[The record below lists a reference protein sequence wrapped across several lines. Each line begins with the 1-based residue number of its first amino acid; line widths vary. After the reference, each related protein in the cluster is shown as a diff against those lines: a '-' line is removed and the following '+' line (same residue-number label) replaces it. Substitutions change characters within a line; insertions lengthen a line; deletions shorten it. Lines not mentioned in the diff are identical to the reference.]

1 MCVRACLRR
10 SFVLYATIS
19 VTYAFTKATLFRG
32 REVPTPASHLVP
44 GFVAGLDIVTAMDA
58 MERSK
63 LCAAQEEAAK
73 CNAVAGVVPSLVS
86 FLHSFLPSTWLA

>member
-19 VTYAFTKATLFRG
+19 VTYAFTKATLFESRG
-32 REVPTPASHLVP
+32 ATVSHLVR
-44 GFVAGLDIVTAMDA
+44 FVAGLTMSPYGCHGALQAV
-58 MERSK
+58 RS
-63 LCAAQEEAAK
+63 AEEAK

-86 FLHSFLPSTWLA
+86 FLHSFFPRLGWLN